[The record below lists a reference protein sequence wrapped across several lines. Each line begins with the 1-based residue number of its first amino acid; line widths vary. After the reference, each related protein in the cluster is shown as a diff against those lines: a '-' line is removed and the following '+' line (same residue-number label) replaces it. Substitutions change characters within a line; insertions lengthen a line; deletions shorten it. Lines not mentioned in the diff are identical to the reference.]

1 MQKYFRCI
9 SNADNKFK
17 ICETSM
23 CKKFWRFDDIGKS
36 CLNLIII
43 QRSPALRSYTGV
55 LSSTPFSLLTAQ
67 KKINLHTKV
76 ICLCQNVGKWHGSN
90 RRCTY
95 FRGFFSYI
103 LITLMRKIQCI
114 KKLSI
119 QYFEMCNGEFIGI
132 WPLLQK
138 NRCLEYLSY
147 LFHCKTRLFHWP
159 LKHQQ
164 SFDRPFH

>member
-17 ICETSM
+17 ICETSR

-43 QRSPALRSYTGV
+43 QRSPSLRSYTGV

-67 KKINLHTKV
+67 KKINLHAKV
-76 ICLCQNVGKWHGSN
+76 ICMYQNVGKWHGSN

-95 FRGFFSYI
+95 FRVFSLYLNYI
-103 LITLMRKIQCI
+103 NEKDTLY
-114 KKLSI
+114 KKNLSI
-119 QYFEMCNGEFIGI
+119 QYFEMCNDEFIDI
-132 WPLLQK
+132 
-138 NRCLEYLSY
+138 
-147 LFHCKTRLFHWP
+147 
-159 LKHQQ
+159 
-164 SFDRPFH
+164 

>member
-17 ICETSM
+17 ICETSR

-67 KKINLHTKV
+67 KKINLHAKV
-76 ICLCQNVGKWHGSN
+76 ICMYQNVGKWHGSN

-95 FRGFFSYI
+95 FRIFFLYLNYI
-103 LITLMRKIQCI
+103 NEKDTLYK

-119 QYFEMCNGEFIGI
+119 QYFEMCNDEFIGI

-147 LFHCKTRLFHWP
+147 LSHCKTRFFHWP

-164 SFDRPFH
+164 SFDHPFH

>member
-17 ICETSM
+17 ICETSR

-67 KKINLHTKV
+67 KEINLHTRV

-95 FRGFFSYI
+95 FRVFFFYI
-103 LITLMRKIQCI
+103 LITLMRKIHCI
-114 KKLSI
+114 KNCRFNMLRCAMVSLLVYDHCYKGIDILNMWVIFLTVKLDS
-119 QYFEMCNGEFIGI
+119 FI
-132 WPLLQK
+132 
-138 NRCLEYLSY
+138 
-147 LFHCKTRLFHWP
+147 
-159 LKHQQ
+159 
-164 SFDRPFH
+164 DR

>member
-17 ICETSM
+17 ICETSR

-67 KKINLHTKV
+67 KKSIF
-76 ICLCQNVGKWHGSN
+76 IPKWIACVKMLVNDTVPIEDAHI
-90 RRCTY
+90 
-95 FRGFFSYI
+95 FGFFSLYLNYI
-103 LITLMRKIQCI
+103 NEKDTLYKKKPVDSIFWDVQWWVYWYITIVTK
-114 KKLSI
+114 
-119 QYFEMCNGEFIGI
+119 E
-132 WPLLQK
+132 
-138 NRCLEYLSY
+138 
-147 LFHCKTRLFHWP
+147 
-159 LKHQQ
+159 
-164 SFDRPFH
+164 